1 MRRFPC
7 LDSLG
12 RSVHLHCNFC
22 ILANSRCSCYTLKA
36 VGSSGLGQQFLLTK
50 TLLQSTTALNL
61 AMYLLLKSEHAG
73 QEDVDVSLIQSH
85 PVMARLQ
92 KWNTMTEKLDDRVE
106 SKVDGLREQLDNL
119 VKAASLMKSGVQS
132 DDSDDSA
139 DDNEHVVSEDADVV
153 LQDASED
160 DTSSDVEADDESEN
174 DVADEAEQARKNV
187 LTEARFGLRHREIAD
202 TKKGKR
208 KRRTAVSDLGDD
220 GPEDNSAL
228 AAKSLASTLNSIE
241 QRSATSKKRAATRT
255 EQLDEV
261 EEEDSEMRRGLEMME
276 ADLAGKESEVEDAPE
291 VEDDGAD
298 ESADDDDEGFYAQ
311 QAKKSKS
318 RKEAKK
324 NLYQVAPKFPR
335 VEKEVEGERAIGN
348 QILKNRG
355 LVPHKSKIN
364 RNPRVKKREQYRKAL
379 IRRKGTVR
387 EVRKDE
393 GHKYGGEETGI
404 KSGLSRSRKLA

>member
-1 MRRFPC
+1 MFVC
-7 LDSLG
+7 LF
-12 RSVHLHCNFC
+12 V
-22 ILANSRCSCYTLKA
+22 KA

-119 VKAASLMKSGVQS
+119 VKAASLMKSGIEESDES
-132 DDSDDSA
+132 DD
-139 DDNEHVVSEDADVV
+139 N
-153 LQDASED
+153 SED
-160 DTSSDVEADDESEN
+160 DEDVSIEDAANALRPEDASDYGMSSDAEEEDESEN
-174 DVADEAEQARKNV
+174 DMADEAEQARKNV
-187 LTEARFGLRHREIAD
+187 LTEARFGLRAREIGD

-208 KRRTAVSDLGDD
+208 KRRTGVSDLGDD
-220 GPEDNSAL
+220 GPEESSAL
-228 AAKSLASTLNSIE
+228 ASKSLASTLNAIE
-241 QRSATSKKRAATRT
+241 QRSATSKKRAASRA
-255 EQLDEV
+255 EQIDEV
-261 EEEDSEMRRGLEMME
+261 EDDDAEMRRGLEMME
-276 ADLAGKESEVEDAPE
+276 ADLAGKESEGEDAPE
-291 VEDDGAD
+291 VDDDGAD
-298 ESADDDDEGFYAQ
+298 EIEGDDDEGFYAQ
-311 QAKKSKS
+311 QAKKSKEK
-318 RKEAKK
+318 KEFKK

-355 LVPHKSKIN
+355 LVPHKSKLN

-404 KSGLSRSRKLA
+404 KTGLSRSRKLIS

>member
-1 MRRFPC
+1 MFFFYC
-7 LDSLG
+7 
-12 RSVHLHCNFC
+12 
-22 ILANSRCSCYTLKA
+22 LKA
-36 VGSSGLGQQFLLTK
+36 VGASGLGQQFLLTK

-106 SKVDGLREQLDNL
+106 SKVEGLKEQLDNL
-119 VKAASLMKSGVQS
+119 VKAASLMKSGVEDS
-132 DDSDDSA
+132 DDSDGSV
-139 DDNEHVVSEDADVV
+139 DDDEDVSVEEGERAEDASDYGM
-153 LQDASED
+153 
-160 DTSSDVEADDESEN
+160 SSDEEAAAEDDDESEN
-174 DVADEAEQARKNV
+174 DEAGEAELARKNV
-187 LTEARFGLRHREIAD
+187 LTEARFGLRAREVGD

-220 GPEDNSAL
+220 GPAESSAL
-228 AAKSLASTLNSIE
+228 AAKSLASTLNAIE
-241 QRSATSKKRAATRT
+241 QRSATSKKRAASRAD
-255 EQLDEV
+255 QIDGV
-261 EEEDSEMRRGLEMME
+261 EDDDAEMRRGLEMME
-276 ADLAGKESEVEDAPE
+276 ADLAAKDPGGEHEHAPE
-291 VEDDGAD
+291 GDDDGSD
-298 ESADDDDEGFYAQ
+298 EIQDDDDDEGFYAQ
-311 QAKKSKS
+311 QAKKSKQK
-318 RKEAKK
+318 KEAKK
-324 NLYQVAPKFPR
+324 DLYKVAPKFPR

-355 LVPHKSKIN
+355 LVPHKSKLN